1 MDTAVEKYRS
11 EYLNSQTCANWI
23 RTVRLRRAMLML
35 PLYDKKF
42 FEVRSEID
50 FYMVINQFSN
60 GPQSVLIH
68 LGFNHTLHPAH
79 CDQLGSTYT
88 ICWLVDRCTG
98 GHILSGKFE

>member
-1 MDTAVEKYRS
+1 
-11 EYLNSQTCANWI
+11 
-23 RTVRLRRAMLML
+23 ML

-68 LGFNHTLHPAH
+68 LSFNHTRHPAH

-88 ICWLVDRCTG
+88 IWLVDRCTG